1 MSRLAG
7 GILVAALGLASLAPL
22 GCQSVGHAIEA
33 PVPAPPLA
41 EMALPPSFLTPRS
54 QHYRLAVR
62 EFVDQTGKAS
72 GLAHSTGQVLITAL
86 GAGNRFELYDLRAEG
101 VPAARIVV
109 DADPAEAAEPVPQP
123 DPYLPLQGVVDGV
136 LEGYVTAVTQ
146 SQKGSG
152 RIEIDYRVVD
162 PYTRAVVVSGD
173 ATLRLQGG
181 TVVRQDVVAL
191 ARAVSTPFLAPEVL
205 AGYGLEVQEVKL
217 EDQDVRLILNGGSD
231 RRLRRGFVGFV
242 YEDDLHAGVERY
254 LAKFVVVNVFP
265 GAAVGVVVDHCNA
278 VDRCREGEGVA
289 AVEQARSIHVGS
301 RVRFK

>member
-101 VPAARIVV
+101 VPAAR
-109 DADPAEAAEPVPQP
+109 
-123 DPYLPLQGVVDGV
+123 
-136 LEGYVTAVTQ
+136 
-146 SQKGSG
+146 
-152 RIEIDYRVVD
+152 
-162 PYTRAVVVSGD
+162 
-173 ATLRLQGG
+173 
-181 TVVRQDVVAL
+181 
-191 ARAVSTPFLAPEVL
+191 
-205 AGYGLEVQEVKL
+205 
-217 EDQDVRLILNGGSD
+217 
-231 RRLRRGFVGFV
+231 
-242 YEDDLHAGVERY
+242 
-254 LAKFVVVNVFP
+254 
-265 GAAVGVVVDHCNA
+265 
-278 VDRCREGEGVA
+278 
-289 AVEQARSIHVGS
+289 RS
-301 RVRFK
+301 